1 MPGLIGFTIA
11 ADYTLVVF
19 IYAMQVIKGAD
30 GTFTLSLSIL
40 VGLMVVCGL
49 LIPALSES
57 QLVLS

>member
-1 MPGLIGFTIA
+1 VS
-11 ADYTLVVF
+11 VVF
-19 IYAMQVIKGAD
+19 IYAMQAFKSAD

-57 QLVLS
+57 QLISTQAES